1 MITPLWATGDWEGL
15 PPTRPNHLL
24 TISSIMF
31 IFVLI
36 FNSAIV
42 IFNCYLVW
50 RIIRIK
56 QYLTRFANRL
66 ENLEKRIPLTLKLIQ
81 LNLRTRE
88 YQSLKARRTYELLQ
102 QKWEILLTLLQV
114 LKRFSRQSQS

>member
-1 MITPLWATGDWEGL
+1 
-15 PPTRPNHLL
+15 
-24 TISSIMF
+24 MF
-31 IFVLI
+31 TFVLI

-50 RIIRIK
+50 QIIRIK
-56 QYLTRFANRL
+56 RYLTRFANRL

>member
-1 MITPLWATGDWEGL
+1 MITPFWATGDWEGL

-24 TISSIMF
+24 TTSSIMF
-31 IFVLI
+31 TFVLI

-42 IFNCYLVW
+42 IFNCYLIW
-50 RIIRIK
+50 QIIRIK

-88 YQSLKARRTYELLQ
+88 YQSLKARKTYELLQ